1 MTNHLDEEYRV
12 LLHAL
17 IDDKPG
23 AREALADFHNRRLL
37 AGAGPVT
44 GRGAD
49 QIETLLRELS
59 ALGAGGINPEES
71 QLVALIQ
78 SGHRGPVQ
86 MVNLLAFRERAIYP
100 SGHKLAAA
108 GLTGAEAYARYGAK
122 ALEQIDRRAGKVILY
137 NDVHQVLIG
146 RTRPWDQIL
155 VIEFPK
161 TSAFVDMIHDRD
173 YQASLVHR
181 DAGVAEVVGLVSR
194 SLLPI

>member
-1 MTNHLDEEYRV
+1 MTNHLDHEYRA

-17 IDDKPG
+17 VDDKPG
-23 AREALADFHNRRLL
+23 AREALADFHNRRLRE
-37 AGAGPVT
+37 GAGPVT

-71 QLVALIQ
+71 QLVALIH

-100 SGHKLAAA
+100 TCHKLAAA
-108 GLTGAEAYARYGAK
+108 SLTGAQAYARYGAT

-155 VIEFPK
+155 VIEFPE
-161 TSAFVDMIHDRD
+161 TGSFVDMIHDRD

>member
-1 MTNHLDEEYRV
+1 MTNHLDPEYRD

-23 AREALADFHNRRLL
+23 TREALADYHNRRLL
-37 AGAGPVT
+37 EGAGPGT

-49 QIETLLRELS
+49 DMVTLLRELS
-59 ALGAGGINPEES
+59 ARGPGGINPEES
-71 QLVALIQ
+71 QLVALIH

-100 SGHKLAAA
+100 SGHELAGA
-108 GLTGAEAYARYGAK
+108 GLTGAQAYARYGET
-122 ALEQIDRRAGKVILY
+122 ALEQVDRRAGKLILY

-155 VIEFPK
+155 VVEFPE
-161 TSAFVDMIHDRD
+161 TGAFVDLIRDCD

-181 DAGVAEVVGLVSR
+181 DAGLAEVVGLVSR